1 MKNLY
6 LVRHAKSSWEYD
18 LSDHERPLN
27 NRGYKDANLVS
38 NHLKGNLKLPDLVI
52 SSDAVRAK
60 TTARIFIDNLGIQDS
75 IFSLNHDLYDFSGLQ
90 LTEVIKDC
98 HDSIDTLMVFGHNHA
113 MTYFVNTFG
122 NKPIGNVPTSGFTHI
137 ELDIDSWSDLKK
149 GSTEQTVFPKELKNK

>member
-6 LVRHAKSSWEYD
+6 LVRHAKSSWEYN

-38 NHLKGNLKLPDLVI
+38 NYLRNSLKLPDLVI
-52 SSDAVRAK
+52 SSDAIRAK
-60 TTARIFIDNLGIQDS
+60 TTARIYVDNLGISED
-75 IFSLNHDLYDFSGLQ
+75 IFELDYKLYDFSGID
-90 LTEVIKDC
+90 LTEVIKNCD
-98 HDSIDTLMVFGHNHA
+98 DSVNTLMVFGHNHA

-137 ELDIDSWSDLKK
+137 ELDINSWIDLKK
-149 GSTEQTVFPKELKNK
+149 GITVQTLFPKQLKG